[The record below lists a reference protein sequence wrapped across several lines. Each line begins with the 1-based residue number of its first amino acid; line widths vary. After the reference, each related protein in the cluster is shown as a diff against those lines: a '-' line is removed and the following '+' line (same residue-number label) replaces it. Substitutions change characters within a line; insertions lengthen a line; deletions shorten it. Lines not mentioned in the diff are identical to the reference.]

1 MLNNIKI
8 GRYYNTHSKIH
19 DMNPL
24 AKIICIL
31 SFVIMS
37 LVVNDLLLNLVISI
51 VVLLVL
57 GLTHVPFKI
66 YFKTIYGLRILIIFL
81 IITNLILKVDLTLL
95 YLILL
100 RLVSLVLYTS
110 ILTLTT
116 PPSEIAYGLEQF
128 LSPLKL
134 IGLPISKLALSIS
147 LALRFIPTIIDQANR
162 VLKALADRGVD
173 YNNSNINGKILAF
186 KALLLPM
193 FILSFKRA
201 DDLAESMEVRL
212 YNVDKKRTNYRV
224 NKWRFFDTYIVTMH
238 ILIMMLV
245 IIRGVI

>member
-19 DMNPL
+19 DMSPL
-24 AKIICIL
+24 AKIICIFA
-31 SFVIMS
+31 FVIMS
-37 LVVNDLLLNLVISI
+37 LTINDLLLNLVVSI

-57 GLTHVPFKI
+57 GLTHVPLKV
-66 YFKTIYGLRILIIFL
+66 YFKTICGLRILILFL
-81 IITNLILKVDLTLL
+81 VITNLILKVELTIL

-100 RLVSLVLYTS
+100 RLISLVLYTS

-116 PPSEIAYGLEQF
+116 PPSDIAYGLEQF
-128 LSPLKL
+128 LTPLKL
-134 IGLPISKLALSIS
+134 VGLPVSKIALSIS

-162 VLKALADRGVD
+162 ILRALASRGVD
-173 YNNSNINGKILAF
+173 YNNTNIKGKILVF

-212 YNVDKKRTNYRV
+212 YNIDKKRTNYRV
-224 NKWRFFDTYIVTMH
+224 SKWKFFDTYIVTMH
-238 ILIMMLV
+238 ILIMILV
-245 IIRGVI
+245 IIKGVI